1 MAKKVP
7 FYALW
12 DFKSLPSILI
22 VITICLCFL
31 FFPVIKDGINS
42 LRLAKLDGYAEGYI
56 LNIKEQDYIHQSK
69 EGNKIELAPYIIK
82 YEYYVE
88 DIAYENT
95 ETIDPM
101 KWRNHL
107 KAIKKDTSD
116 FSFLVRYSTKNPSKA
131 LLQLRF

>member
-12 DFKSLPSILI
+12 DFKSLPSIL
-22 VITICLCFL
+22 VVVTICLCFL

-42 LRLAKLDGYAEGYI
+42 LKIGKLDGHTEGNI
-56 LNIKEQDYIHQSK
+56 LSIKEQDYIHQSK
-69 EGNKIELAPYIIK
+69 EGNKFELAPYVIK
-82 YEYYVE
+82 YEYSVE
-88 DIAYENT
+88 DIVYENT

-107 KAIKKDTSD
+107 KEIKVDTTD
-116 FSFLVRYSTKNPSKA
+116 FPFPVRYNTSSPSES
-131 LLQLRF
+131 LLKLRF